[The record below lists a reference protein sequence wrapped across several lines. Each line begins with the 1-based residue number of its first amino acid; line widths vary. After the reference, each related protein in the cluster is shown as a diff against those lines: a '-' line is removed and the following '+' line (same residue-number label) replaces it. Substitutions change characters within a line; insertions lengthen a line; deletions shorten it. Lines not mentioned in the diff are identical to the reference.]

1 MNLESLLT
9 HPEGFGLVGAS
20 VPQRAICRVMTG
32 VPLGE
37 YSTHPDVVAMLGGR
51 AAVDALPVGR
61 APDMCLLG
69 AAVRCAKSTIVAAKA
84 VRNAYLGDCSG
95 LAPGEIPRVPIVS
108 VDLDKAQETFSK
120 ITGAV
125 LNSPRLR
132 ALLVKEPTKDSILI
146 RNKSGR
152 AVEIK
157 MAAGSVA
164 GRTLVSRWLLG
175 IIFDEAPRMQ
185 GQEDGV
191 INLDDALSA
200 VMARMRPGAQIDLV
214 GSLWAPRGK
223 VFELIT
229 HRFGKPGTDL
239 VVMVAN
245 GPQLRPDLYTPE
257 YCERIRKADDRAYE
271 ADVMSHF
278 ADPETVLIPSIE
290 ITAATRADQGLR
302 PTPFQ
307 SYVAVIDPATRGN
320 GWTLVVI
327 GTKPQGGFELVL
339 AREWIGSRA
348 EPLKGSRVLPE
359 IDAAL
364 APYGVTIVD
373 TDQAGFDHLSDIA
386 ELVNVSF
393 ELRLATR
400 DDDLACKRLPLLFTE
415 HRMTIP
421 DVTQLRADLIAL
433 KRRPKQGGGSAPV
446 LPKTADGRHCDYG
459 AAVLLAMQVLPEH
472 ALPPATALDDETLFC
487 LRMQEQANQGA
498 MHAAG
503 MRLMGAYG

>member
-1 MNLESLLT
+1 VNLEALLT
-9 HPEGFGLVGAS
+9 HPEGFGLTGAS
-20 VPQRAICRVMTG
+20 IPQRAICRVMTG
-32 VPLGE
+32 EPLAE
-37 YSTHPDVVAMLGGR
+37 YATHPDVIGMLGGV
-51 AAVDALPVGR
+51 AAVSALPVGR

-125 LNSPRLR
+125 LNSPRLYQ
-132 ALLVKEPTKDSILI
+132 LLVQKPTKDSILI
-146 RNKSGR
+146 RNRSGR
-152 AVEIK
+152 PVEIK

-223 VFELIT
+223 AFELIT
-229 HRFGKPGTDL
+229 HRFGQPGTDL

-278 ADPETVLIPSIE
+278 ADPESVLIPSVE
-290 ITAATRADQGLR
+290 ITAATRADTGLR
-302 PTPFQ
+302 ATPMQ
-307 SYVAVIDPATRGN
+307 GYVAVIDPATRGN

-327 GTKPQGGFELVL
+327 GTKPDGGYELVL

-348 EPLKGSRVLPE
+348 TPLKGSQVLPQIE
-359 IDAAL
+359 QAIE
-364 APYGVTIVD
+364 PYGIHEVH

-386 ELVNVSF
+386 ELVQVGF
-393 ELRLATR
+393 ELRLVTR
-400 DDDLACKRLPLLFTE
+400 DDEIACKRLPALFTE
-415 HRMTIP
+415 RRLTLP
-421 DVTQLRADLIAL
+421 DVKQLRADLIAL

-459 AAVLLAMQVLPEH
+459 AAVLLAMQVLPEAEQV
-472 ALPPATALDDETLFC
+472 ALPTLDDETLFC
-487 LRMQEQANQGA
+487 LRAQDRINQGP

-503 MRLMGAYG
+503 MRLMGAT